1 MKKIFWRDLWHR
13 WIVVFG
19 IYQILAVFM
28 TMQRYHWDAES
39 RKEPLRDYLYSLAID
54 HVINSLAW
62 GILIILILQ
71 LTRKFPLDSPRR
83 WRNLLV
89 MVGMGLLISALH
101 LFIYVNIY
109 AAVIPVLF
117 PEETRYTFKNIFTV
131 MLQLNPYWRLVHF
144 LPIVFLSYAYDYYLL
159 YIQGAR
165 KAAELEAR
173 LAKAHLQALQMQL
186 HPHFLFNTLN
196 AIYVLV
202 REDAEAACRMLET
215 LSNLLRLTLKKLD
228 QTLVP
233 LREELEFLKL
243 YLAIEQM
250 RFNDRLKIEFDI
262 APLLQNVLVPNF
274 ILQPLVE
281 NAIQHGITQTP
292 GEGRLKVSAHR
303 QNHRLVLQVKD
314 NGPGMTGKAEC
325 RNGLGIGLSNSRE
338 RLRQLFGEDQRVEL
352 ENLAEGGLCATISFP
367 FREIPLPEEIVHE

>member
-1 MKKIFWRDLWHR
+1 MKKNRWRDLWDR

-19 IYQILAVFM
+19 IYQILAVIM
-28 TMQRYHWDAES
+28 TLQRYHWDSGNLKVS
-39 RKEPLRDYLYSLAID
+39 RMDYLYSLAID
-54 HVINSLAW
+54 HVINSLVW
-62 GILIILILQ
+62 GILTFLILQ
-71 LTRKFPLDSPRR
+71 LTRKFPLDSAHK
-83 WRNLLV
+83 WRNLLA
-89 MVGMGLLISALH
+89 MTGMGLLISALH
-101 LFIYVNIY
+101 LIIYVNIY
-109 AAVIPVLF
+109 AAVTPVLF
-117 PEETRYTFKNIFTV
+117 PDESHYTLKTIFTV
-131 MLQLNPYWRLVHF
+131 MFKLNPYWRLGHF

-202 REDAEAACRMLET
+202 RDDAEAACRMLET
-215 LSNLLRLTLKKLD
+215 LSSLLRLTLKKLD

-250 RFNDRLKIEFDI
+250 RFNDRMKIEFDI

-281 NAIQHGITQTP
+281 NAILHGITQTP
-292 GEGRLKVSAHR
+292 GEGRLKVSAR
-303 QNHRLVLQVKD
+303 RKNHRLVLQVKD
-314 NGPGMTGKAEC
+314 NGPGLTGKTEWK
-325 RNGLGIGLSNSRE
+325 NGSGIGLSNSRE
-338 RLRQLFGEDQRVEL
+338 RLRQLYGEDQQVEL
-352 ENLAEGGLCATISFP
+352 ENLPEGGLCATLSFP
-367 FREIPLPEEIVHE
+367 LQEVPLAGEIVYE